1 MKKCDLL
8 RPEIIWNAGSIHEIN
23 TVLGFNHQLIIT
35 PSLKHNNLLERDIGP
50 ACLSYFGICFLL
62 PETYMG
68 SILTAVCVEVLKGGE
83 SYKSRGDHPFL
94 PLPTQLPANA

>member
-1 MKKCDLL
+1 MSAPSL
-8 RPEIIWNAGSIHEIN
+8 RLTP
-23 TVLGFNHQLIIT
+23 LGFNHQLIIT
-35 PSLKHNNLLERDIGP
+35 PSLKHNNLLESDIGP
-50 ACLSYFGICFLL
+50 ACLSYFGIFSSPG

-83 SYKSRGDHPFL
+83 CYKSRGDHPFL